1 MHDMRPEVKRWFKIV
16 FCTLMVVFCVS
27 IGFSDWVYPDNS
39 GDKTT
44 GEGQPTQNE
53 IKPCAYIDGDEN
65 TLYTIEDALSK
76 AASLST
82 DNVVYVIPG
91 TNPTIYKNCT
101 IAKGDTLLLS
111 YEKETSYVKSDGA
124 AVETGGAFSYGDNAK
139 MKNNITLSDGVIL
152 TNNGTIDLKGV
163 LSGGGGGQAGSGQT
177 SGLYCNI
184 TLGNNSTINNY
195 GTLLCFGFIQGQTG
209 KIKSY
214 NGSQVELPFIID
226 DFRGG
231 GATSSMVLNSGFRE
245 KSSYFNQFEI
255 SNIFSSLFV
264 YYGANIICHTNIFSL
279 KRYFHSSFILIG
291 LTNALFILTDA
302 NSYMCMSVNSNR
314 IASYDIFGSMR
325 MGLIEVKIGQYGIS
339 SDEFDLPIS
348 FRQRIKCHP
357 FINDDGTIAQ
367 DAEVTLPNY
376 YKLLP
381 GAYFEISKRV
391 KLTCQ
396 NRLFV
401 YGANNFENLS
411 PEGTPYPSTYIS
423 QGATFIV
430 NGTFE
435 SAEFGGLVQ
444 TWEKGATITVSS
456 SVDPTIREYNGSK
469 WVGSMFTKKTENF
482 NFYNYSNGTISN
494 TPTNGSKN
502 VTYVS
507 NGNESIGWGFYAK

>member
-1 MHDMRPEVKRWFKIV
+1 MRPEVKRWFKIV
-16 FCTLMVVFCVS
+16 FCTLMVVFSVS
-27 IGFSDWVYPDNS
+27 IGFSDWVYPDDS
-39 GDKTT
+39 GDKTS
-44 GEGQPTQNE
+44 GDGKPTQNE
-53 IKPCAYIDGDEN
+53 IKPCAYIDDDEN

-76 AASLST
+76 AASLPT
-82 DNVVYVIPG
+82 DNVVYVKPG

-111 YEKETSYVKSDGA
+111 YQKETSYVKSNGA
-124 AVETGGAFSYGDNAK
+124 AVETGGAFSYGDSTK
-139 MKNNITLSDGVIL
+139 MKNNITISDGVTL

-214 NGSQVELPFIID
+214 NGSQVELPFVID

-231 GATSSMVLNSGFRE
+231 AAIAAMVANIRYRN

-255 SNIFSSLFV
+255 SNIFSNLFV
-264 YYGANIICHTNIFSL
+264 YYGANIVCHTNI
-279 KRYFHSSFILIG
+279 YAETNFHSSFILIG

-302 NSYMCMSVNSNR
+302 NSYMCMSVDSNR
-314 IASYDIFGSMR
+314 IASYDIYGSIK
-325 MGLIEVKIGQYGIS
+325 MGVIEVKIGSYGIT
-339 SDEFDLPIS
+339 SDDFDLPIS

-357 FINDDGTIAQ
+357 FINDNGTVVQ
-367 DAEVTLPNY
+367 DATVTLPNY

-391 KLTCQ
+391 TLTCQ

-401 YGANNFENLS
+401 YGANNFENCS
-411 PEGTPYPSTYIS
+411 PKGTPYPSTYIS

-430 NGTFE
+430 NGTFQ
-435 SAEFGGLVQ
+435 STEFGGLVQ
-444 TWEKGATITVSS
+444 TGEKGATIKVSS
-456 SVDPTIREYNGSK
+456 SVSPTIREYNGGHLG
-469 WVGSMFTKKTENF
+469 WMFTKKTENL
-482 NFYNYSNGTISN
+482 NFYKYSNGTISN
-494 TPTNGSKN
+494 KPTNGSKN

-507 NGNESIGWGFYAK
+507 DGNESIGWGFYAK